1 MFNLDT
7 PQTRELNYLTKF
19 AGWYIPEENLPLG
32 AEVKLNIYLN
42 GKPYA
47 ALLYGG
53 DRPDVAKVFPNQK
66 NAPHSGFWGE
76 LLLPETL
83 QPESEI
89 EIEIIAES
97 NPPKSLY
104 KNQFKVI
111 GKPEI
116 FPERERI
123 FNLEEILKCPVC
135 DHSFSPTN
143 NPSVKSVT
151 KSAANQTF
159 FPTKNPNLNCPQ
171 KNCPIWKRGNALH
184 FLQPKD
190 APFTR
195 LTEPQKTHPYSEA
208 ILKVLDKIGTQGI
221 VLDFGA
227 GNTQKEYLKPNICYL
242 EVQQYPFTDLVCNTQ
257 KLPFADNSFD
267 GVISHAVFEHIP
279 NPFITAQELYR
290 ILKPGGLIFIDTAFL
305 QPFHSD
311 PNHYFNMTIQGLR
324 QIMSD
329 FEEINSGILEHHYPS
344 YSLMMLI
351 RIIWPHL
358 EQKQWQDRLAN
369 WHEFLVR
376 EGDNLDEMLGK
387 KGREILAAG
396 VFFEGRKPS
405 P

>member
-7 PQTRELNYLTKF
+7 PQTKELNYLTKF
-19 AGWYIPEENLPLG
+19 AGWYIPEESIPVG
-32 AEVKLNIYLN
+32 GEVKLQIYLN
-42 GKPYA
+42 GKPHA
-47 ALLYGG
+47 ALLHGG
-53 DRPDVAKVFPNQK
+53 DRPDVAKVFPDKK
-66 NAPHSGFWGE
+66 NAATSGFWGE
-76 LLLPETL
+76 LLLPETIK
-83 QPESEI
+83 PESNI
-89 EIEIIAES
+89 EIEIVAEG
-97 NPPKSLY
+97 NPTKSLY

-111 GKPEI
+111 GKPKI

-123 FNLEEILKCPVC
+123 FNLEEMLKCPSC
-135 DHSFSPTN
+135 DNRIKKPGLFEKPGFWNRDSLTN
-143 NPSVKSVT
+143 RQDACSTNSCQ
-151 KSAANQTF
+151 QT
-159 FPTKNPNLNCPQ
+159 
-171 KNCPIWKRGNALH
+171 NCPIWKRGNTFH
-184 FLQPKD
+184 FLQPEEV
-190 APFTR
+190 PFTR
-195 LTEPQKTHPYSEA
+195 LTEPQNTHPYSES
-208 ILKVLDKIGTQGI
+208 ILKVLEKIGDKGI

-227 GNTQKEYLKPNICYL
+227 GNTQPEYLKPNICYL
-242 EVQQYPFTDLVCNTQ
+242 EVQQYPFTDIVCTTP

-279 NPFITAQELYR
+279 NPFITAKELFR

-358 EQKQWQDRLAN
+358 EQKQWKNRLAD
-369 WHEFLVR
+369 WHAFLIQ
-376 EGDNLDEMLGK
+376 EGDNLDEMLGE

-396 VFFEGRKPS
+396 VFFEGRKPI
-405 P
+405 